1 MVAVNGESILFTKS
15 SRSEDSSLEGIHH
28 DLHLLL
34 HYLHFCDDRRWG
46 EIHERWEAYVLPL
59 RSAWGIVA
67 FRPLLLPSLGTVTF
81 LVLLLKVRSCI
92 PLAYPFGV
100 AAPPSRGSAL

>member
-34 HYLHFCDDRRWG
+34 HRLHLCDDKRRG
-46 EIHERWEAYVLPL
+46 KIHERRKAYVLPL
-59 RSAWGIVA
+59 RSAWGIA
-67 FRPLLLPSLGTVTF
+67 TLRPLLLPSLGTVTF
-81 LVLLLKVRSCI
+81 LVLLLKVGSYI
-92 PLAYPFGV
+92 PL
-100 AAPPSRGSAL
+100 S